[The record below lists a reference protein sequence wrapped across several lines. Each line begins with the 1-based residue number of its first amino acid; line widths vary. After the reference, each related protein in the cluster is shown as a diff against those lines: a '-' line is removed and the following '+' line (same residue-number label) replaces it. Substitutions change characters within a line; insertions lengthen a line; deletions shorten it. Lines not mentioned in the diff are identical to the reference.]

1 MSRYADS
8 MARGRAAEERFVRV
22 AEARG
27 LTVAHSRK
35 KDDIFKHVDF
45 LIVDGDEGMM
55 VDVKARKRIT
65 RADENAQDIEIW
77 LELKNVGGNPGWV
90 YSQGHVAFEIAEG
103 FVVISKEA
111 LAQIIEDIVSK
122 DVVKTAGEALYN
134 LYNRKGRKDLLT
146 RVYMEDIILRGGEV
160 WYD

>member
-1 MSRYADS
+1 MRYADS
-8 MARGRAAEERFVRV
+8 MARGQAAEERFVKV

-35 KDDIFKHVDF
+35 KDDMFKHVDF

-65 RADENAQDIEIW
+65 RGDKSAQDIEIW
-77 LELKNVGGNPGWV
+77 LELKNVGGRPGWV

-111 LAQIIEDIVSK
+111 LQQVIEDLCSKKIVA
-122 DVVKTAGEALYN
+122 TAREALYHY
-134 LYNRKGRKDLLT
+134 YNRSGRKDLLT
-146 RVYMEDIILRGGEV
+146 RVHLEDIILRGGEV

>member
-1 MSRYADS
+1 MRYADS
-8 MARGRAAEERFVRV
+8 MKRGQEAEERFVRV
-22 AEARG
+22 SEARG

-65 RADENAQDIEIW
+65 RADEAAQDIEIW

-90 YSQGHVAFEIAEG
+90 YSKGHVAFEIAEG

-122 DVVKTAGEALYN
+122 DIVTTAKDALYN

-146 RVYMEDIILRGGEV
+146 RVYLEDIILRGGEV